1 MSQPGSM
8 RAQAEGTP
16 GISRRT
22 FLGAG
27 LTALVTVAF
36 LDTLAA
42 SKAIPS
48 SVEPILAG
56 WLRRLHRQC
65 ADCVAASSQP
75 VSGRAKS
82 RRSPRRIRG
91 SEPLYEGLPA
101 RRGAHADP
109 IPHRALSI
117 LPKPLR
123 QVEQGAR

>member
-1 MSQPGSM
+1 M

-56 WLRRLHRQC
+56 WLRRLHSART
-65 ADCVAASSQP
+65 AW
-75 VSGRAKS
+75 
-82 RRSPRRIRG
+82 RRHPSPCLAER
-91 SEPLYEGLPA
+91 S
-101 RRGAHADP
+101 RGALLAGFEDQSHFTKVFR
-109 IPHRALSI
+109 RAAGLMPTQYRAE
-117 LPKPLR
+117 L
-123 QVEQGAR
+123 

>member
-1 MSQPGSM
+1 M

-48 SVEPILAG
+48 SVKPILAG
-56 WLRRLHRQC
+56 WLRSSTAGART
-65 ADCVAASSQP
+65 CVAASSQP
-75 VSGRAKS
+75 VFRRAA
-82 RRSPRRIRG
+82 
-91 SEPLYEGLPA
+91 GLTPTQY
-101 RRGAHADP
+101 
-109 IPHRALSI
+109 RAEL
-117 LPKPLR
+117 
-123 QVEQGAR
+123 

>member
-65 ADCVAASSQP
+65 ADLRGIATMT
-75 VSGRAKS
+75 S
-82 RRSPRRIRG
+82 RRF
-91 SEPLYEGLPA
+91 L
-101 RRGAHADP
+101 
-109 IPHRALSI
+109 
-117 LPKPLR
+117 
-123 QVEQGAR
+123 